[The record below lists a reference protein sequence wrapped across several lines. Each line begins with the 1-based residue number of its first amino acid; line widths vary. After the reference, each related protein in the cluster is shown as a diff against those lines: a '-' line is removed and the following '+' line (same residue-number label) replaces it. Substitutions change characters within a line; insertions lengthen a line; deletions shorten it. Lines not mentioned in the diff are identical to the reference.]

1 LRNFSLLIVQLVLA
15 ALVGYGA
22 ARFAIVQPDGHESR
36 APVVVEPPSTNTAA
50 PPPAPAAPAAS
61 APSGP
66 VTVQTAAAALS
77 ISYRSAVEHAAP
89 SVLTVHSARTVARG
103 PLGLGGRRV
112 LSQGL
117 GSGVLIDPAGY
128 VVTNNHVVQ
137 DATDLAIGLADGTL
151 RPTTLVGVD
160 PDTDL
165 ALLKIDPAGLRS
177 IEMGDATSLAV
188 GDVVLAV
195 GNPLGVGQTVTQGIV
210 SAVGRKGIGINPIE
224 NFIQTDA
231 AINPG
236 NSGGA
241 LIDTGG
247 RLVGINSAILS
258 RGGGF
263 EGIGFAIPVDIAQK
277 VVASLQ
283 KTGRVARGYL
293 GVSTAAAPNGH
304 GAVIVALQRS
314 GPADRAG
321 LAPGDVIV
329 GFANKTI
336 DQPEDLAGATLE
348 LEPGAKVPVE
358 VVRDGRRTSVDVEL
372 GNRPPLRRPAPG
384 R

>member
-1 LRNFSLLIVQLVLA
+1 MRNLSTLLVQLVLA

-22 ARFAIVQPDGHESR
+22 ARFAVSDAIRNVP
-36 APVVVEPPSTNTAA
+36 AA
-50 PPPAPAAPAAS
+50 PPEQSATRNGRPIEPAPPPPSSAPA
-61 APSGP
+61 GV
-66 VTVQTAAAALS
+66 VTTQATAAALS
-77 ISYRSAVEHAAP
+77 VSYRSAVERAAP
-89 SVLTVHSARTVARG
+89 SVLTVHSARTAARG
-103 PLGLGGRRV
+103 PLGRGGRR
-112 LSQGL
+112 LLAQGL
-117 GSGVLIDPAGY
+117 GSGVLIDAAGH
-128 VVTNNHVVQ
+128 VVTNNHVVE
-137 DATDLAIGLADGTL
+137 DATELAVALPDGTL
-151 RPTTLVGVD
+151 RRTRLVGVD

-165 ALLKIDPAGLRS
+165 ALLEIDATGLRP
-177 IEMGDATSLAV
+177 IAMGESGALAV

-241 LIDTGG
+241 LIDTAG

-258 RGGGF
+258 RGGGS

-283 KTGRVARGYL
+283 KNGRVARGWL
-293 GVSTAAAPNGH
+293 GVSTAAPPGQP
-304 GAVIVALQRS
+304 GAVIVAVQRG
-314 GPADRAG
+314 GPADRAR

-329 GFANKTI
+329 RLGTHAV
-336 DQPEDLAGATLE
+336 DQPEDLAGATME

-358 VVRDGRRTSVDVEL
+358 LVRDGRRQMIQVEL
-372 GNRPPLRRPAPG
+372 GRRPPLRPQQRGAG
-384 R
+384 